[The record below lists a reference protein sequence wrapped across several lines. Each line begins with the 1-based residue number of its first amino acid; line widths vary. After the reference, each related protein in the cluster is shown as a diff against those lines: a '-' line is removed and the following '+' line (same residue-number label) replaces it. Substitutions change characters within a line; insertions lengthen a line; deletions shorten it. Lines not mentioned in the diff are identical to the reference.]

1 MAKSLAFLCS
11 IDVNECSARCSDAVK
26 TKCHTCDQTA
36 GNCTNSP
43 GSYTCSCTSGYRLQ
57 ADARSCTGIWLF
69 HTPAP
74 PPTAKFPSLFS
85 FFPFSSCSS
94 CSCPSS
100 SCSTSCSSLLLL
112 FLTLLLLQRHPL
124 LPFLSLLMLLLLHH
138 RSSCSP
144 PASSSCPP
152 LPPPAL
158 LAYLCHTVFTVPY
171 RFHGSCT
178 MGAAIVLQLSPLG
191 VQATPLH

>member
-1 MAKSLAFLCS
+1 M
-11 IDVNECSARCSDAVK
+11 NECSARCSDAVK

-36 GNCTNSP
+36 GNCTNSL

-57 ADARSCTGIWLF
+57 ADARSCAGMWLF

-74 PPTAKFPSLFS
+74 PPTSKFPSPFS

-112 FLTLLLLQRHPL
+112 FLTLFLLQRHPL

-138 RSSCSP
+138 RSSCSSP
-144 PASSSCPP
+144 RLLLLPSPSSSCPIGVSVP
-152 LPPPAL
+152 YCFYCTL
-158 LAYLCHTVFTVPY
+158 LAYVCHTVFTVPY
-171 RFHGSCT
+171 WRICT
-178 MGAAIVLQLSPLG
+178 ILLLVYPIG
-191 VQATPLH
+191 VSVSYCC